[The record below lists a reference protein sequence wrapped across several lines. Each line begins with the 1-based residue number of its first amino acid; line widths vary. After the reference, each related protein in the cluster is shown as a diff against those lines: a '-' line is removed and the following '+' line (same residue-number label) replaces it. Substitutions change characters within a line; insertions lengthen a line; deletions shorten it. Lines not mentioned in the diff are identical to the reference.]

1 MQIKPLLYWT
11 LILLIPLLAACGPKP
26 STPNPNLAIRQAVAA
41 TIAAIPPVT
50 PYPTFAP
57 YPSPTPATLNGL
69 FCEYN
74 FCIGHP
80 SDLSF
85 FDVSAQ
91 QNPAAPSS
99 YSQGLLAAFNPNL
112 FIQLIWQYAPGN
124 PDPQF
129 LMDLSLEP
137 GIDTSAGSFDLKL
150 IHNINV
156 LIHPIQS
163 TASPLLPYGVIA
175 GWVCG
180 DRAFAWKVYVPQ
192 DGTAEGLLQD
202 TLNRFRCE

>member
-1 MQIKPLLYWT
+1 MTKRPLLYCT
-11 LILLIPLLAACGPKP
+11 LLLLIPLLSACGPK
-26 STPNPNLAIRQAVAA
+26 TPTPDPNLAIRQAVAA

-50 PYPTFAP
+50 PYPTYTP
-57 YPSPTPATLNGL
+57 YPSPTPSTLNGL

-80 SDLSF
+80 ANLAF

-112 FIQLIWQYAPGN
+112 FIQLIWQYAPGTS
-124 PDPQF
+124 DPQF

-150 IHNINV
+150 IRSTNV

-163 TASPLLPYGVIA
+163 TASPLLPYGIIA

-180 DRAFAWKVYVPQ
+180 DRAFAWKVYTPQ